1 MASRDLD
8 AVVVGSGPNGL
19 AAAVTLARA
28 GRSVLVLEAADAA
41 GGGLRSAELTLPGF
55 VHDVCSAVHP
65 LAAAS
70 PFFQEVPLAEHGLEL
85 VQPPV
90 PLAHALDDGG
100 AVLLERSL
108 EATAAGLRGDAEAWR
123 RLLVPLVR
131 DARVLLAETLRPL
144 RVPRHPVKL
153 GLFGLRALR
162 SATALADALFA
173 GERAKALFAGSA
185 AHSMLPLTR
194 SPSAAFGLV
203 LSLLGHVVGW
213 PLARGGSQRIADALV
228 SELRAHGG
236 EVETRRRLNSL
247 AELPRAR
254 AVLCDLTPRELL
266 RVGGERF
273 PPRYRSALRRY
284 RYGPGAFKVDYA
296 LAGPVPWAAPECSRA
311 GTLHLGGVLREVVAS
326 EETASRGLHAERP
339 FVIAAQPSLFDP
351 TRAPAGRH
359 TFWAYCHVPNG
370 STVDMT
376 EPIEAQIERFAPG
389 FRERVLA
396 RVSTSPAEFERHSP
410 NFVGGDING
419 GLADLRQV
427 IARPVARLV
436 PYATPVPGLY
446 VCSSATP
453 PGGGVHGMSGYLAA
467 QVALGTTLR

>member
-1 MASRDLD
+1 M
-8 AVVVGSGPNGL
+8 
-19 AAAVTLARA
+19 
-28 GRSVLVLEAADAA
+28 LVLEAADVV

-70 PFFQEVPLAEHGLEL
+70 PFFEQVPLAEHGLEL

-90 PLAHALDDGG
+90 PLAHPLDDGT

-108 EATAAGLRGDAEAWR
+108 ETTATGLLGDAEAWR
-123 RLLVPLVR
+123 RLLAPLVR
-131 DARVLLAETLRPL
+131 DARILLAETLRPL
-144 RVPRHPVKL
+144 RVPRHPVTL

-162 SATALADALFA
+162 SATAVADALFT

-203 LSLLGHVVGW
+203 LSLLGHIVGW

-236 EVETRRRLNSL
+236 QVETGRRLNSL

-266 RVGGERF
+266 RVAGERF

-284 RYGPGAFKVDYA
+284 RYGPGAFKLDYA
-296 LAGPVPWAAPECSRA
+296 LAGPVPWAAPECARA

-326 EETASRGLHAERP
+326 EETAGRGLHAERP

-376 EPIEAQIERFAPG
+376 ERIEAQIERFAPG

-410 NFVGGDING
+410 NFAGGDING

-427 IARPVARLV
+427 VARPVARLV

-467 QVALGTTLR
+467 QVALRTTLR

>member
-1 MASRDLD
+1 M
-8 AVVVGSGPNGL
+8 P
-19 AAAVTLARA
+19 
-28 GRSVLVLEAADAA
+28 

-65 LAAAS
+65 LVAAS
-70 PFFQEVPLAEHGLEL
+70 PFFERVPLAAHGLEL

-90 PLAHALDDGG
+90 PLAHPLDDGT

-108 EATAAGLRGDAEAWR
+108 EATAAGLGEDAEAWR
-123 RLLVPLVR
+123 RLLAPLVR
-131 DARVLLAETLRPL
+131 DARLLLAETLRPL
-144 RVPRHPVKL
+144 RLPRHPVAL
-153 GLFGLRALR
+153 GRFGLRGLR
-162 SATALADALFA
+162 SATAVAGGLFQ

-194 SPSAAFGLV
+194 PPSAAFGLF

-236 EVETRRRLNSL
+236 ALETGRRLRSL
-247 AELPRAR
+247 AELPPAR

-266 RVGGERF
+266 RIAGERF

-284 RYGPGAFKVDYA
+284 RYGPGAFKLDYA
-296 LAGPVPWAAPECSRA
+296 LAGPVPWAAPQCGGA
-311 GTLHLGGVLREVVAS
+311 GTIHLGGRLHEVAAS

-351 TRAPAGRH
+351 TRAPAGKH

-396 RVSTSPAEFERHSP
+396 RASTSPVDLERRNP

-427 IARPVARLV
+427 VARPVARLV

-467 QVALGTTLR
+467 QVALRTTLR